1 MCTII
6 KSYPNPMTLRGQ
18 IRKYWGSVE
27 ATNHINDVTSM
38 KDRLDVTFDLF
49 AILSLLFSKGSD
61 RIYVL
66 GGIFVRGGPKFSVPP
81 PGGGAKFSEAPPFAN
96 VQLEK

>member
-38 KDRLDVTFDLF
+38 KDRLDVTLI
-49 AILSLLFSKGSD
+49 A
-61 RIYVL
+61 VL
-66 GGIFVRGGPKFSVPP
+66 YLDNI
-81 PGGGAKFSEAPPFAN
+81 
-96 VQLEK
+96 

>member
-1 MCTII
+1 M
-6 KSYPNPMTLRGQ
+6 PLG
-18 IRKYWGSVE
+18 
-27 ATNHINDVTSM
+27 TN
-38 KDRLDVTFDLF
+38 
-49 AILSLLFSKGSD
+49 KGSD

-66 GGIFVRGGPKFSVPP
+66 GGIFVRGGPKFLVPPLAEAQKFRSP